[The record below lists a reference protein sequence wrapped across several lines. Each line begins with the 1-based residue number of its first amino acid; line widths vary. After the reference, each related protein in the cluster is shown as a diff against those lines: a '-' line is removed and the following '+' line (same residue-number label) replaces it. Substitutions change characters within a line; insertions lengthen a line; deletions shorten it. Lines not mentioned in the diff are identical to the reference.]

1 MIGSLNKDVL
11 LQDTPDHITL
21 DEFNRLKAALNNRYE
36 NLQRK
41 SLRNRFIMERDEM
54 LLNLLWVTGAR
65 VTDVLNIKSGDVD
78 THNQIIHIY
87 VKKRKNKRYPIS
99 IDSDVSLMIVNYLN
113 RWNLS
118 GYLIPNVNDPSK
130 PLDRKSVDHKL
141 KILCDYTGLRKI
153 HAHEFRHGLAMYL
166 LSQGVPMEVIS
177 WRLKHSSTKTTMG
190 IYARITPDIER
201 NLIKDH
207 ISSYLG

>member
-1 MIGSLNKDVL
+1 
-11 LQDTPDHITL
+11 
-21 DEFNRLKAALNNRYE
+21 
-36 NLQRK
+36 
-41 SLRNRFIMERDEM
+41 M

-65 VTDVLNIKSGDVD
+65 VSDVVRIKSQDVD
-78 THNQIIHIY
+78 THNQIIYIY
-87 VKKRKNKRYPIS
+87 VKKRKNNRYPIS
-99 IDSDVSLMIVNYLN
+99 IDSDVSLMIMNYLS

-118 GYLIPNVNDPSK
+118 GYLIPNVNDYSK

-141 KILCDYTGLRKI
+141 KVLCEYAGLRKI

-166 LSQGVPMEVIS
+166 LNQGVPMEVIS

-190 IYARITPDIER
+190 IYARITPDVER
-201 NLIKDH
+201 NLIKDR